1 MFLTS
6 DKNMF
11 LMFFFIL
18 TSMFFYNCDLNILA
32 TSGVPVA
39 ISYSNAFARYTIC

>member
-1 MFLTS
+1 
-6 DKNMF
+6 MF
-11 LMFFFIL
+11 LMFFYSHIDV
-18 TSMFFYNCDLNILA
+18 SFYNCDLNILA